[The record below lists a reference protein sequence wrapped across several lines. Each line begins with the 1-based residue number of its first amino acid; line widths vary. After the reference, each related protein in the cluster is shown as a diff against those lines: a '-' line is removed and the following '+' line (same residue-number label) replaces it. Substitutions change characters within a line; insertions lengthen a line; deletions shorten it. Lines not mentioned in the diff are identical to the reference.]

1 MGADKDTPSTS
12 NHRMQTARHRWIAEA
27 AYFKAEAR
35 QFAANHALDD
45 WLEAEKEYAEL
56 QVKKFLA
63 NHEEV
68 QGIFSLAELQQLA
81 KTVGIQNPENIRLEA
96 KLIREIQLFCRHRPC
111 FQTENKNYCTEQD
124 CQWRKECHKLIAIW
138 HR

>member
-1 MGADKDTPSTS
+1 MGSINATPGTS
-12 NHRMQTARHRWIAEA
+12 NHRTQTARHQWIAVA

-45 WLEAEKEYAEL
+45 WLDAEKEYAEL

-63 NHEEV
+63 NHEEDL
-68 QGIFSLAELQQLA
+68 GSFSLAELQQLA
-81 KTVGIQNPENIRLEA
+81 KSIGIQYSDNIHLEA
-96 KLIREIQLFCRHRPC
+96 KLIREIQIFCRHRPC
-111 FQTENKNYCTEQD
+111 FQTENKNQCAEQN
-124 CQWRKECHKLIAIW
+124 CEWRKECQKLIAIW